1 MKERKE
7 RTEVCLLS
15 FQTFVLTTAGALGYH
30 LAGLERMAIP
40 AWASVSPGF
49 VLERMAIPAWAS
61 VSPGFVLE
69 RMAIPAWASVSPE
82 EQQHHRRL
90 TLLLRSKQRVLKA
103 PLAAMDEQERQL
115 QSRLE
120 GLQRMPP
127 PQHRL
132 LQKIVRTAIV
142 AEVARASPAEKPEGV
157 RQRSHDYVK
166 MAVEPPILHKDWII
180 HPIQII
186 DTRDPVLLLLGPS
199 TQFFPKEHVFP
210 QAL

>member
-30 LAGLERMAIP
+30 LA
-40 AWASVSPGF
+40 
-49 VLERMAIPAWAS
+49 
-61 VSPGFVLE
+61 GFVLE

-132 LQKIVRTAIV
+132 LQKIVHTAIV

-166 MAVEPPILHKDWII
+166 MEA
-180 HPIQII
+180 
-186 DTRDPVLLLLGPS
+186 S
-199 TQFFPKEHVFP
+199 S
-210 QAL
+210 